1 MSTIAVLQAASAQVA
16 NSATDNFVTVTLPS
30 PTQTGSL
37 LVAIGVDNQGLNA
50 SEAATPFQDN
60 GSGNTWQIA
69 VPTNDGQYAT
79 ANRITQRYATSI
91 TGRSGHTV
99 TYTSTGLFYPSIAVV
114 ELAGV
119 VPVSPWDQSAYN
131 YGHSV
136 NLNPRRTG
144 FIGQTLAPSEIAV
157 AGMTHGGGN
166 NETFASNN
174 GFTIQT
180 SQTNTANMPIVLT
193 TLILDNFAAA
203 EDAYNLSPN
212 TATDWVGLIA
222 TYIAAPMA
230 AVMYGL

>member
-1 MSTIAVLQAASAQVA
+1 MSSIAVLQSASAQVA
-16 NSATDNFVTVTLPS
+16 NAATDNFVTVTLPN
-30 PTQTGSL
+30 PTRTGSL
-37 LVAIGVDNQGLNA
+37 LVAIGVDNQGQNA
-50 SEAATPFQDN
+50 LEAATPFQDN
-60 GSGNTWQIA
+60 GSNTWQIA
-69 VPTNDGQYAT
+69 VPTNDGQYAH
-79 ANRITQRYATSI
+79 ANRIAQRYAAI

-114 ELAGV
+114 ELAGI

-131 YGHSV
+131 YGHAV

-144 FIGQTLAPSEIAV
+144 LIGQTLAPSEIAV

-180 SQTNTANMPIVLT
+180 SQIATAKMPIVLA
-193 TLILDNFAAA
+193 TLILDNFASA
-203 EDAYNLSPN
+203 EDAYNLTPN
-212 TATDWVGLIA
+212 TATDWVGCIA